1 MISNEINFNWTVNDN
16 LNKWK
21 LTYNLTEVKIMS
33 ITHDILSIEHNEKQ
47 IKVRSRCWVP
57 MFPKTTF
64 QVIVSGSDDDGD
76 DRGNAQNSE

>member
-1 MISNEINFNWTVNDN
+1 MKNRLKCVVDVEF
-16 LNKWK
+16 
-21 LTYNLTEVKIMS
+21 
-33 ITHDILSIEHNEKQ
+33 Q
-47 IKVRSRCWVP
+47 